1 MAKKSKKVKRVVKK
15 RMSGKVKL
23 GIATGMIAAV
33 AGVYFFS
40 GKKNA
45 KHRAQAASW
54 AVKVKRDV
62 LEHLRQYEE
71 IGESHYHQA
80 IEEVAARYGAA
91 KDVDPD
97 ELMRVVRDLKRNW
110 VHVKKQFSSNVK
122 AEKAA
127 QKKVKKPAKKAKK
140 AKSKK
145 KK

>member
-1 MAKKSKKVKRVVKK
+1 MAKKSKKAKPVAKK
-15 RMSGKVKL
+15 RMSGKAKL

-45 KHRAQAASW
+45 KHRAQAAHW
-54 AVKVKRDV
+54 AVKVKRDI
-62 LEHLRQYEE
+62 LEHLRNYEE
-71 IGESHYHQA
+71 IGENHYHQA

-97 ELMRVVRDLKRNW
+97 ELTKVVRDLKKNW
-110 VHVKKQFSSNVK
+110 VHVKKQFSANVK
-122 AEKAA
+122 AERAA
-127 QKKVKKPAKKAKK
+127 QKKVKKPATKAKK

-145 KK
+145 RK